1 MEEAEAGPIR
11 DRLLSAFPV
20 GTFARVDVLGYGD
33 DPAVEPGGVAV
44 RAFVDRAGR
53 PEENWDSRETLAA
66 FADTHS
72 VGVAKLH
79 DGLLGSIAW
88 VEFVPDTPQRRAM
101 PYDHTQGGSRYL
113 GSQRDALEG
122 TAGGA
127 PVRVWLGPAELAA
140 VDALIASGI
149 ATSRADVIRW
159 AVSRAR
165 ENRVTYDRT

>member
-1 MEEAEAGPIR
+1 MDAAEAGLIR
-11 DRLLSAFPV
+11 DRLLSAFPE
-20 GTFARVDVLGYGD
+20 GTFAQVDVLGYGD

-44 RAFVDRAGR
+44 RVFVDRAGR

-66 FADTHS
+66 FADSHS
-72 VGVAKLH
+72 AGIAKLH

-101 PYDHTQGGSRYL
+101 PYDHTQGGTRYL

-122 TAGGA
+122 TPGGA

-159 AVSRAR
+159 AVSRPQEPR
-165 ENRVTYDRT
+165 HI

>member
-1 MEEAEAGPIR
+1 MALTVP
-11 DRLLSAFPV
+11 
-20 GTFARVDVLGYGD
+20 
-33 DPAVEPGGVAV
+33 
-44 RAFVDRAGR
+44 FVDRAGR

-72 VGVAKLH
+72 AGVTKLH
-79 DGLLGSIAW
+79 DGLLGSITW
-88 VEFVPDTPQRRAM
+88 VEFAPDTPQRRAA

-149 ATSRADVIRW
+149 ATSPADAIRW
-159 AVSRAR
+159 AVSRTR
-165 ENRVTYDRT
+165 GNRVTYEQT